1 MERLFVLVSKFA
13 GEELIADMFTG
24 ADEIE
29 FRKIGD
35 VWSTIRIEELLER

>member
-1 MERLFVLVSKFA
+1 MTT
-13 GEELIADMFTG
+13 GEELIEDMCSG

-35 VWSTIRIEELLER
+35 AWQTIRIEELLEREQL